1 MVTRV
6 DKTGA
11 APAEEGAAPGAP
23 AAPGV
28 ESLDAIAAAGAQL
41 EAPPAPSQAE
51 QQQVLA
57 SEAEELAEALKLLRA
72 AAIPFAPEH
81 VQDPLGQVWSD
92 RQLVEIGKAIVAVC
106 RMHGLTIGQ
115 LFDGYGPYIQLV
127 MALGMPALATLKLL
141 KTPPP
146 PPPAQRTDGQHQP
159 A

>member
-1 MVTRV
+1 MVTRI
-6 DKTGA
+6 DKTAGEP
-11 APAEEGAAPGAP
+11 PAEQGGA

-41 EAPPAPSQAE
+41 DAPPQPSQAE

-72 AAIPFAPEH
+72 AALPFAPEH

-115 LFDGYGPYIQLV
+115 LFDGYGPYIQLI

-146 PPPAQRTDGQHQP
+146 PPPAQRADGQHQP